1 MRQALL
7 IVVTITACES
17 AKMSPHD
24 PASTVDGNVDPI
36 DAASADAPPIDAVDT
51 APIETGN
58 PEYDAY
64 DSFIRNSVATESWP
78 DAMMIK
84 AMVYQESSFEWDAIS
99 SDSPC
104 GRPSGWTDAESKSFG
119 LMQITPACD
128 EGEECWKPDGHP
140 NRTKDM
146 SSPDFATSCYRP
158 ELNIAIGT
166 ATTVSEWK
174 SMQKEFA
181 GCTANEY
188 ILMAIAAYNSGHGS
202 VDGCTTYTSRART
215 YIRNVLE
222 RYDELAR
229 LAGVP
234 NPY

>member
-7 IVVTITACES
+7 LLVIVTACGS
-17 AKMSPHD
+17 PKM
-24 PASTVDGNVDPI
+24 ASTDPSSTIDGSIDPT
-36 DAASADAPPIDAVDT
+36 DATAADAPAIDAVDA
-51 APIETGN
+51 APIVTGK
-58 PEYDAY
+58 PKYDAY
-64 DSFIRNSVATESWP
+64 DSMILSSVATEAWP

-99 SDSPC
+99 DDSPC

-128 EGEECWKPDGHP
+128 EGEECWKADGHP
-140 NRTKDM
+140 NRAKDM

-174 SMQKEFA
+174 SMQNEFA
-181 GCTANEY
+181 SCTPNEY

-202 VDGCTTYTSRART
+202 VDGCTKFSARAQL
-215 YIRNVLE
+215 YIDNVLE

-229 LAGVP
+229 LAGVS